1 MGLRY
6 DVEQSSVLFT
16 KQAIIRVIK
25 SNSMRWTNQETRMS
39 QRTNSHRVLL
49 VTPMSGNIS
58 CRQENIGMYFLEVVA
73 VYCRLC
79 SSFGGIFL
87 T

>member
-6 DVEQSSVLFT
+6 DVEQSSLLFA

-25 SNSMRWTNQETRMS
+25 SRSMRWANREARMS

-49 VTPMSGNIS
+49 VTPMFGNIS
-58 CRQENIGMYFLEVVA
+58 CRPENIGLYFLEAVI

-79 SSFGGIFL
+79 SSLVGFS
-87 T
+87 